1 MHSHARV
8 CFCVQHIAHERAL
21 TSSPFL
27 PLSPFLPTFRSS
39 DQVVAHLSRSL
50 AAKGA
55 VDAHDCCRLLLGQL
69 PTALPADDAPHD
81 MVLLGCNHRGGA
93 VRTRAFPT
101 ALGVKLTE
109 VAAFAALKARN
120 MHALQLVPGLHVYLY
135 WMALVACE
143 CGEFGVALSYCD
155 AIAGMLAQCTADHCH
170 MLSVTHGFVSAVIS
184 LALRIFASSPES
196 AGNSVMSSFYTT
208 SVRSCGAVG
217 RMLLKFGKGRE
228 EGEVERGGERGGERD
243 REKDTHTHS
252 HAHTHTHAHAHT
264 HTHTRTHTVPLRL
277 FFLSTVHCRA
287 PSCCQRFA
295 RHRHR
300 RQRGMVVRAATLTDS
315 NGRARRGKRKEN
327 RHRRSRKGMT
337 SQRLQWLQLPA
348 PLSRQGCW
356 PASLSSVRKRKVRTP
371 LPMTTAVMLLVPGTR
386 MVHLLQTMTRA
397 WPCHHWRV
405 RPLCRAPPPRTGTPL
420 SAIGCS
426 AQTMPRP
433 KLLHKHQVQ
442 RT

>member
-1 MHSHARV
+1 MREKSARVKMHSHARL

-243 REKDTHTHS
+243 RE
-252 HAHTHTHAHAHT
+252 
-264 HTHTRTHTVPLRL
+264 
-277 FFLSTVHCRA
+277 
-287 PSCCQRFA
+287 
-295 RHRHR
+295 
-300 RQRGMVVRAATLTDS
+300 RGGERERERG
-315 NGRARRGKRKEN
+315 GRERGREVE
-327 RHRRSRKGMT
+327 REVERSRETEG
-337 SQRLQWLQLPA
+337 SQ
-348 PLSRQGCW
+348 G
-356 PASLSSVRKRKVRTP
+356 
-371 LPMTTAVMLLVPGTR
+371 
-386 MVHLLQTMTRA
+386 
-397 WPCHHWRV
+397 
-405 RPLCRAPPPRTGTPL
+405 
-420 SAIGCS
+420 IG
-426 AQTMPRP
+426 
-433 KLLHKHQVQ
+433 
-442 RT
+442 